1 MFVKKLMRKSY
12 FQTPK
17 LSVYY
22 KIVKLWSA
30 FPNVNF
36 TPFPV
41 LDFVDQDGIK
51 EILQERP

>member
-1 MFVKKLMRKSY
+1 MRKSY
-12 FQTPK
+12 FQTPN

-51 EILQERP
+51 EILQGGP